1 MVINEINNI
10 RRQIQLHEHILD
22 CLQVKLFYLNN
33 KMFESDFAEN
43 ENKLDVIKTR
53 HRVEIEK
60 SRLRDLHTDF
70 KLKLELAKVQ

>member
-1 MVINEINNI
+1 
-10 RRQIQLHEHILD
+10 
-22 CLQVKLFYLNN
+22 
-33 KMFESDFAEN
+33 MFESDFAEN